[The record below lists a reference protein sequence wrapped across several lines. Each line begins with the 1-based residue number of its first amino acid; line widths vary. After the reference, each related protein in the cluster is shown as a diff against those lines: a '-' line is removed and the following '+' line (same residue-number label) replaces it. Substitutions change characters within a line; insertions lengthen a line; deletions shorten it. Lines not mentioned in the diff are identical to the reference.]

1 MWYTTNRCR
10 RIVACI
16 YTRLLCNLGEK
27 DSGCIV
33 RSILQQQLQL
43 SGREISHAKMYAD
56 GIMIAGQQVTVR
68 HAVRPGD
75 ILEITLHEN
84 MEQASE
90 IIPQEGA
97 LDILYEDEDLI
108 CLNKPAD
115 MVVHPSHGHLT
126 DSLCNRLA
134 WHYLQNGEEHVMRAV
149 GRLDRET
156 SGIILF
162 GKNRLA
168 TAVLSRQGQEGNR
181 LKEYLALC
189 SGEMEQADGTIDLPI
204 GDTPGVK
211 MIRQVCADGNR
222 AVTHFHVE
230 KQFEGYALVRLRLE
244 TGRTHQIRVHM
255 AAIGHPLLGDHL
267 YGAFLQEWHG
277 MNRTALHS
285 AHAELIHP
293 VSGRKLEFTA
303 ALPADM
309 EALL

>member
-1 MWYTTNRCR
+1 M
-10 RIVACI
+10 A
-16 YTRLLCNLGEK
+16 TRKLVYNVTEK
-27 DSGCIV
+27 DSGAIV
-33 RSILQQQLQL
+33 REILKQQLQL
-43 SGREISHAKMYAD
+43 SGREISHAKMYPD
-56 GIMIAGQQVTVR
+56 GIMMAGKQVTVR
-68 HAVRPGD
+68 QELRAGD

-90 IIPQEGA
+90 IIPQEGP

-115 MVVHPSHGHLT
+115 MVIHPSHGHFT

-156 SGIILF
+156 SGIIIF

-189 SGEMEQADGTIDLPI
+189 SGKMEQTDGRIDLPI

-211 MIRQVCADGNR
+211 MIRQVCANGNH

-255 AAIGHPLLGDHL
+255 AAVGHPLLGDHL
-267 YGAFLQEWHG
+267 YGASLLNWYG
-277 MNRTALHS
+277 MHRTALHS

-293 VSGRKLEFTA
+293 VSGIRLDFTA
-303 ALPADM
+303 GLPDDMQALV
-309 EALL
+309 

>member
-1 MWYTTNRCR
+1 MATRKL
-10 RIVACI
+10 I
-16 YTRLLCNLGEK
+16 YSVTEK
-27 DSGCIV
+27 DSGSIV
-33 RSILQQQLQL
+33 REILKQRLQL
-43 SGREISHAKMYAD
+43 SSREISHAKMYPD
-56 GIMIAGQQVTVR
+56 GIMIAGRQVTVR
-68 HAVRPGD
+68 QEIREGD

-84 MEQASE
+84 MERASE
-90 IIPQEGA
+90 IIPQEGP
-97 LDILYEDEDLI
+97 LDVLYEDEDLI

-115 MVVHPSHGHLT
+115 MVVHPSHGHFT

-134 WHYLQNGEEHVMRAV
+134 WHYLQNKEEHVMRAV

-156 SGIILF
+156 SGIIIF

-168 TAVLSRQGQEGNR
+168 TAVLSKQGQEGNR

-189 SGEMEQADGTIDLPI
+189 AGTMEQADGVIDLPI

-230 KQFEGYALVRLRLE
+230 KQLAGYALVRLRLE

-255 AAIGHPLLGDHL
+255 AAVGHPLLGDHL
-267 YGAFLQEWHG
+267 YGASLQDWYG
-277 MNRTALHS
+277 MTRTALHS
-285 AHAELIHP
+285 AHAELVHP
-293 VSGRKLEFTA
+293 VTGIKLEFA
-303 ALPADM
+303 ANLPGDM